1 MSGSETTTL
10 RLNDTRKR
18 RLNSVEDVVDKNSRA
33 GAIDEATKH
42 YLRAREDLED
52 VAEEL
57 EEEFQEVADRHALG
71 TWKLDVSVEVGK
83 ER

>member
-10 RLNDTRKR
+10 RLNETRKR
-18 RLNSVEDVVDKNSRA
+18 RLDSVEDLVEKNSRA

-52 VAEEL
+52 LADEL

-71 TWKLDVSVEVGK
+71 TWELDVSIEVE
-83 ER
+83 